1 MRDLEKNLYVEFRN
15 AKLIRNEIM
24 IFDKKIDFLNEI
36 IDVSKKRKMCDIL
49 VDVNIENFVNLFL
62 RIFFLIFIKKLLSQ
76 FKIKFDKKSNAIS
89 AII

>member
-1 MRDLEKNLYVEFRN
+1 MRDLEKNLHVEFRN